1 MAVPPLIEVVED
13 DVDVRRT
20 LVRVI
25 ESFGYR
31 VRCHENALAYLAA
44 EPMEDAAAMV
54 LDVRMPG
61 MNGIELKIQLEHM
74 GRHTP
79 AIFISGGTHSPLLD
93 SPQVRNAVA
102 FLWKPFRLEQLE
114 EALERAVATAQ
125 G

>member
-54 LDVRMPG
+54 AEAFGLPKRDVYQLA
-61 MNGIELKIQLEHM
+61 LKRVE
-74 GRHTP
+74 
-79 AIFISGGTHSPLLD
+79 
-93 SPQVRNAVA
+93 
-102 FLWKPFRLEQLE
+102 
-114 EALERAVATAQ
+114 
-125 G
+125 